1 MPAQSYESV
10 LLVDR
15 LRGTLPVLLACGH
28 DGSEQPEGVPARSE
42 EGLPANCAFNP
53 SRDLKVADLTRAV
66 AEQLQERAGE
76 APYVVIA
83 AFHRKYIDANRSE
96 ECAFEPGPA
105 QPYYHE
111 YHAVLRGFV
120 DEIRAENDGIGLLLD
135 LHGSRRREN
144 APADI
149 YVGTEN
155 GKTISALRKSTGD
168 DALYRRR
175 GLVGLLQAAGY
186 AMLPSRFGEREH
198 RAFTGGYTVETYGSH
213 HAAGIDA
220 IQLEIVAELRTNAQ
234 CRARLATDLVNAI
247 ASLLPRWFPSPTR
260 RPRALPRDRRDRRS
274 DRSARCDD

>member
-1 MPAQSYESV
+1 MRAQSYESA

-15 LRGTLPVLLACGH
+15 LRGTLPVLLACSH
-28 DGSEQPEGVPARSE
+28 DGTKQPGGVPARSG
-42 EGLPANCAFNP
+42 EGLPASCSFNR

-66 AEQLQERAGE
+66 AEQLQGQAGE
-76 APYVVIA
+76 APYVAIA

-105 QPYYHE
+105 ETHYNE

-135 LHGSRRREN
+135 LHGSKRRED

-155 GKTISALRKSTGD
+155 GQTITALRQGTSD
-168 DALYRRR
+168 NALYRRR

-186 AMLPSRFGEREH
+186 AMLPGAFGEAEH
-198 RAFTGGYTVETYGSH
+198 PAFTGGYTVERYGSH
-213 HAAGIDA
+213 RADGIDA
-220 IQLEIVAELRTNAQ
+220 IQLEIVAELRRDATR
-234 CRARLATDLVNAI
+234 RARLATDLANATL
-247 ASLLPRWFPSPTR
+247 SLLPRWLPSPTR
-260 RPRALPRDRRDRRS
+260 RSRAP
-274 DRSARCDD
+274 